1 MPLASD
7 ITTHLAGIGA
17 LSLTGG
23 TNLFAVPFP
32 EASQDQAVCL
42 IEYPGEAPEH
52 AAGASIAAPLYERPR
67 FQIICR
73 DVEAN
78 AATCRALAESIY
90 VQLDGLADTTLSGTR
105 YLLVRALQ
113 SPFYLSMDGRN
124 RHRYVTN
131 YTAEK
136 VRG

>member
-7 ITTHLAGIGA
+7 ITTFIAATTSLG
-17 LSLTGG
+17 LTGG

-42 IEYPGEAPEH
+42 IEYPGEKPEH
-52 AAGASIAAPLYERPR
+52 AAGPSGTAPLYERPR

-90 VQLDGLADTTLSGTR
+90 AVLDGVADTTMSGTR
-105 YLLVRALQ
+105 YLLVEALQ
-113 SPFYLSMDGRN
+113 SPFYLSPDGRN
-124 RHRYVTN
+124 RHRYITN
-131 YTAEK
+131 YTATK

>member
-7 ITTHLAGIGA
+7 VTTFIAASTA
-17 LSLTGG
+17 LGLTAG

-32 EASQDQAVCL
+32 EAAPDQAVCL

-52 AAGASIAAPLYERPR
+52 AAGASASAPMYERPR

-73 DVEAN
+73 DAEAN

-90 VQLDGLADTTLSGTR
+90 VLLDGVADTTMSGTR
-105 YLLVRALQ
+105 YMQVRALQ
-113 SPFYLSMDGRN
+113 SPFYLSVDGRN
-124 RHRYVTN
+124 RHRYVCN
-131 YTAEK
+131 YSADK